1 MITYKNAKNL
11 QRIMYVLTSG
21 TILWLLLIIMAPILK
36 SSDINSLNH
45 ISGYLYF
52 LFEPVCHQ
60 IPERSLFLSSEP
72 LAVCTRCFAIY
83 FVAFL
88 ILVFFVA
95 QKKIHHINPNWVILF
110 TVPTIMDFL
119 MEKFGL
125 YINLPVVRILT
136 GLIFGASLIYLILY
150 SIMDIKNE
158 YLTKWKFYYGKS
170 EIN

>member
-1 MITYKNAKNL
+1 MIPYKITKNY
-11 QRIMYVLTSG
+11 QRIIYILTGG
-21 TILWLLLIIMAPILK
+21 TVLWLLLIILAAILK
-36 SSDINSLNH
+36 SSDINLLNH

-60 IPERSLFLSSEP
+60 IPERSLLINSEP

-83 FVAFL
+83 LGAFF
-88 ILVFFVA
+88 ILVLFVVWR
-95 QKKIHHINPNWVILF
+95 KIHHINPNWVILF

-119 MEKFGL
+119 LEKFGL
-125 YINLPVVRILT
+125 YVNLPVVRFLT
-136 GLIFGASLIYLILY
+136 GLLFGASLIYLILY
-150 SIMDIKNE
+150 SILDIRNE

>member
-1 MITYKNAKNL
+1 MIPYKSTKYL
-11 QRIMYVLTSG
+11 QRILYVLTSG
-21 TILWLLLIIMAPILK
+21 TILWLLLIILAPILK
-36 SSDINSLNH
+36 SSDVKLLNH

-60 IPERSLFLSSEP
+60 IPERSLFLNSAP

-83 FVAFL
+83 LGAFL
-88 ILVFFVA
+88 ILVFFVVR
-95 QKKIHHINPNWVILF
+95 KTIHHINPNWVVLY

-119 MEKFGL
+119 FEKFGL
-125 YINLPVVRILT
+125 YLNLPVVRFLT
-136 GLIFGASLIYLILY
+136 GLLFGASLIYLILY
-150 SIMDIKNE
+150 SILDIKNE